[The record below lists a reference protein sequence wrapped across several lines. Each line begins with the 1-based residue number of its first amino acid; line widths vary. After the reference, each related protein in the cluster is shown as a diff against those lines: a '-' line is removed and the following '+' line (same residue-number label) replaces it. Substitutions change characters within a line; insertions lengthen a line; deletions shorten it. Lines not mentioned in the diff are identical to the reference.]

1 MLDDWLLKW
10 LGNGWVIHSFIQI
23 YILSYATQ
31 RTIRDTGPS
40 GTRSRTVK
48 TDLIGSRR
56 LDFAK
61 LQVLVRGWNAD
72 LALAGGRVVAVVAQ
86 VPRVL
91 VRVLLAVV
99 TAMITMS
106 RRAHFRVIVRMNRGG
121 TKVTM

>member
-1 MLDDWLLKW
+1 MV
-10 LGNGWVIHSFIQI
+10 GSFVQSFLPKYK

-31 RTIRDTGPS
+31 RTVRDTGPS

-48 TDLIGSRR
+48 ADLIGSRR

-72 LALAGGRVVAVVAQ
+72 LALAGGREVAVVAQ

-91 VRVLLAVV
+91 VRVLLV
-99 TAMITMS
+99 TTAIITMS
-106 RRAHFRVIVRMNRGG
+106 RRAHFRVIVMIE
-121 TKVTM
+121 